1 MDTETFTIGD
11 LAQELGVT
19 TRTIRFYEERGLIRP
34 ARSTGRQ
41 RVFSRRD
48 RGHLKLI
55 LKHREAGF
63 TLDEMKELLAL
74 YDEAPGRAGAQRQLR
89 RFREILTRRLDDVE
103 AKLGTLTVLR
113 DRLRERIAY
122 ADGQLNRKRQK
133 GKSAFDRRT

>member
-1 MDTETFTIGD
+1 MDAETFTIGD

-19 TRTIRFYEERGLIRP
+19 TRTIRFYEERGLIHP
-34 ARSTGRQ
+34 ARSEGRQ

-89 RFREILTRRLDDVE
+89 RFREILARRLESVE
-103 AKLGTLTVLR
+103 AKLSTLEVLR
-113 DRLRERIAY
+113 ERLRERIAY
-122 ADGQLNRKRQK
+122 AEGQLEGSRRRRKRILDK
-133 GKSAFDRRT
+133 RT

>member
-11 LAQELGVT
+11 LAKELGVT

-34 ARSTGRQ
+34 ARSHGRQ
-41 RVFSRRD
+41 RVFTRRD

-63 TLDEMKELLAL
+63 TLDEMNELLAL
-74 YDEAPGRAGAQRQLR
+74 YDEAPGPAGAQRQLR
-89 RFREILTRRLDDVE
+89 RFREILARRLESVE
-103 AKLGTLTVLR
+103 AKISTLTVLG

-122 ADGQLNRKRQK
+122 ADAQLSARGPKHKRAQK
-133 GKSAFDRRT
+133 T